1 MKDKTIQQE
10 VFREIRRRDGITYAD
25 LSEMV
30 GVSEDAIFARMKSDV
45 GLSKFVEMLQACGY
59 DITISKTRPGQ
70 EPGIHYGEAAC
81 DSCKW
86 KIFSED
92 VIAKAESLKEAIAEE
107 QKTITE

>member
-1 MKDKTIQQE
+1 MKEKTIQQE
-10 VFREIRRRDGITYAD
+10 IFREIRRRDGITYAD

-81 DSCKW
+81 DSCAYKQGYEQIR
-86 KIFSED
+86 KIVED
-92 VIAKAESLKEAIAEE
+92 IEGYTKTEE
-107 QKTITE
+107 